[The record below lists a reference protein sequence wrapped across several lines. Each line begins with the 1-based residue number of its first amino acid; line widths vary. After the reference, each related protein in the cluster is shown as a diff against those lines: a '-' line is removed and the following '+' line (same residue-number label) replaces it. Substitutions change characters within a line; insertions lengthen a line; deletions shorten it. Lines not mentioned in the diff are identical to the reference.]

1 MSKATAKP
9 TQVSGRRKSA
19 IARAT
24 ISKGTGIVKVNNIPL
39 SLVEPKYNR
48 MKIEEPLL
56 LAGDL
61 AKNVNVQISVLG
73 GGPSGQA
80 DAVRLA
86 IARGL
91 VEYSKD
97 ETLRNTLLNYDRQ
110 LLVAD
115 VRRREMRKPNTRG
128 RARAKR
134 QKSYR

>member
-1 MSKATAKP
+1 MKSV
-9 TQVSGRRKSA
+9 QVSGRRKSA
-19 IARAT
+19 IARAS
-24 ISKGTGIVKVNNIPL
+24 ISAGSGIVKINNIPI
-39 SLVEPKYNR
+39 EIIQPKFTQLR
-48 MKIEEPLL
+48 IKEPLL
-56 LAGDL
+56 LTEELSQKVDIS
-61 AKNVNVQISVLG
+61 ISVQG

-80 DAVRLA
+80 DAIRLA

-91 VEYSKD
+91 IEFSND
-97 ETLRNTLLNYDRQ
+97 EKIKNVLLNYDRT

>member
-1 MSKATAKP
+1 MKII
-9 TQVSGRRKSA
+9 QVSGRRKSA

-24 ISKGTGIVKVNNIPL
+24 IRSGTGIVKVNNRPMDLI
-39 SLVEPKYNR
+39 EPKYTQLR
-48 MKIEEPLL
+48 LQEPLI

-61 AKNVNVQISVLG
+61 ASKIDIQVSVAG

-86 IARGL
+86 IGRGL
-91 VEYSKD
+91 IAFFND
-97 ETLRNTLLNYDRQ
+97 ETLRKVLLSYDRQ
-110 LLVAD
+110 LFVAD

>member
-1 MSKATAKP
+1 MKKDTNV
-9 TQVSGRRKSA
+9 QVSGRRKSA

-24 ISKGTGIVKVNNIPL
+24 IGKGTGIVKINNIPL

-61 AKNVNVQISVLG
+61 AQKINVQISVLG

-80 DAVRLA
+80 DAIRLA

-91 VEYSKD
+91 VEYSND
-97 ETLRNTLLNYDRQ
+97 ETLRATLLNYDRQ

-128 RARAKR
+128 KARSKR